1 MTHPHRAPELRPL
14 CAPGILVSEAH
25 PRWIHELI
33 ERVEFVRPG
42 IFSMTV
48 CLPTEWSKRFRADSF
63 EIVLAEMCDQP
74 TTDRDKGKWATI
86 ASRKA

>member
-1 MTHPHRAPELRPL
+1 M
-14 CAPGILVSEAH
+14 
-25 PRWIHELI
+25 
-33 ERVEFVRPG
+33 VETIQLTG
-42 IFSMTV
+42 
-48 CLPTEWSKRFRADSF
+48 F